1 MQKLGERLGAL
12 QEALASIEQT
22 TLRPPYSIKSL
33 QNDAPAMLT

>member
-12 QEALASIEQT
+12 QEALAGIEQT
-22 TLRPPYSIKSL
+22 TLRPQSIKSL